1 MTLIE
6 ERTKKEEQKFKNK
19 SFSFK
24 GIGSKKYLQDLK
36 VCTKDKIE
44 NKKFISELTDEDQIS
59 IVSDVMFKTMLGNSN
74 RKNYPCKLLSGL
86 LENTYEELMENSEY
100 YKNEFDK
107 DKKEDKS
114 QKGDL
119 ILKIG
124 KDYINVEMNLRN
136 EINRNIEYADRL
148 YRSKI
153 KIGSEYI
160 YSKVLSVN
168 LNNFY
173 FEGHDKIIDIYHT
186 QNDEGVLLDNKTSIQ
201 IYLPKLIKKWY
212 TEGTKRMS
220 ELEKTILVMVLP
232 NRKEAQELAEGDEIL
247 EKYVEEVKTVEKDDE
262 FLKESYD
269 HELSGKLA
277 ALKSGYDEGYY
288 DGIKEV
294 ITNMLMEGMKV
305 EEIHNCTN
313 IPLDTINKIKKEVDK
328 TT

>member
-1 MTLIE
+1 
-6 ERTKKEEQKFKNK
+6 
-19 SFSFK
+19 
-24 GIGSKKYLQDLK
+24 
-36 VCTKDKIE
+36 
-44 NKKFISELTDEDQIS
+44 
-59 IVSDVMFKTMLGNSN
+59 
-74 RKNYPCKLLSGL
+74 
-86 LENTYEELMENSEY
+86 MENSEY

-186 QNDEGVLLDNKTSIQ
+186 QNDEGDRVFMGN
-201 IYLPKLIKKWY
+201 
-212 TEGTKRMS
+212 
-220 ELEKTILVMVLP
+220 
-232 NRKEAQELAEGDEIL
+232 N
-247 EKYVEEVKTVEKDDE
+247 
-262 FLKESYD
+262 
-269 HELSGKLA
+269 
-277 ALKSGYDEGYY
+277 
-288 DGIKEV
+288 
-294 ITNMLMEGMKV
+294 
-305 EEIHNCTN
+305 EEI
-313 IPLDTINKIKKEVDK
+313 
-328 TT
+328 